1 MSPAPSVR
9 GPGVS
14 FLNRFLPEDDR
25 LRLDFLTFT
34 EFKKLL
40 INQNAGRR
48 LDDGDEAS
56 KRGELVP
63 LYYDA
68 YRQNTPG
75 YQIVGV
81 RATGA
86 AAGCCA
92 FGVTQNSHRA
102 APRNH
107 YARIDIV
114 ITGRFFRQLGF
125 GKLLVYTVLD
135 LLLEQRGRELY
146 SISCVC
152 AHQAIA
158 RMLQKVGWFTFV
170 QHECKGTSEA
180 VCAVTDESAG
190 QLRTAVAHLC
200 ASSAREALYHY
211 RQRVNTY

>member
-1 MSPAPSVR
+1 MSPTPSLH
-9 GPGVS
+9 GLGES
-14 FLNRFLPEDDR
+14 FLNRFLPENDR
-25 LRLDFLTFT
+25 LRLNFLTFT
-34 EFKKLL
+34 EFEKLL

-48 LDDGDEAS
+48 LDEGDEAS

-68 YRQNTPG
+68 YRQNTMG
-75 YQIVGV
+75 YKIVGV
-81 RATGA
+81 RAKGA
-86 AAGCCA
+86 GAGCCA
-92 FGVTQNSHRA
+92 FGVTRNSHRA

-114 ITGRFFRQLGF
+114 ITGRSFRHLGF
-125 GKLLVYTVLD
+125 GKLMVYTVLD

-152 AHQAIA
+152 AHAAIA
-158 RMLQKVGWFTFV
+158 RMLQKVGGFTFV

-190 QLRTAVAHLC
+190 QLRTAVARLC
-200 ASSAREALYHY
+200 ASSAQEAFYHY
-211 RQRVNTY
+211 RQRMNTD